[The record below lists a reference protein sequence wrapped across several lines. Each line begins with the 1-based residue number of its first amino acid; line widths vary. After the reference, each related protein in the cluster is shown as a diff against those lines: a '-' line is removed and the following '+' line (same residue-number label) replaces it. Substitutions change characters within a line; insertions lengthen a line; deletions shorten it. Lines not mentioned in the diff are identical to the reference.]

1 MLRARAGPHPVLRW
15 LLQADAA
22 ATLGILDES
31 LTGWDALEADLRSA
45 ASLAAVADGEGRSA
59 TQVQWC
65 IGNTCL
71 LTAELGHGQYCGMH
85 HSLPECSCWCTC

>member
-1 MLRARAGPHPVLRW
+1 MLRR
-15 LLQADAA
+15 LLQTDAA

-59 TQVQWC
+59 TQVRWC
-65 IGNTCL
+65 KPAL
-71 LTAELGHGQYCGMH
+71 RASASQYQQ
-85 HSLPECSCWCTC
+85 S

>member
-1 MLRARAGPHPVLRW
+1 MLCARAGPHPVLRR
-15 LLQADAA
+15 LLQKDAA

-59 TQVQWC
+59 TQV
-65 IGNTCL
+65 L
-71 LTAELGHGQYCGMH
+71 LCSRHCMLGASLIRQSYAVPAATAMTFVL
-85 HSLPECSCWCTC
+85 